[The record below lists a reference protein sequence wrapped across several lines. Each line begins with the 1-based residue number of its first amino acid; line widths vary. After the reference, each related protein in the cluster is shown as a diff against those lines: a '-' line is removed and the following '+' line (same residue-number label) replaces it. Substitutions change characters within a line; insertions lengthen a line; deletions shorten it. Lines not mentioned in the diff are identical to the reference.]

1 MEASH
6 QILFNLHSRIGLNVG
21 ILIAWVVVN
30 TILFA
35 PACYLMR
42 WEQQRAKQKEKEKE
56 EQWLKAMSRQR
67 SRLGL
72 PK

>member
-6 QILFNLHSRIGLNVG
+6 QILFDLHSRIGLNFG
-21 ILIAWVVVN
+21 ILVAWVVIN

-42 WEQQRAKQKEKEKE
+42 WEQQRAKQKEKEKAA
-56 EQWLKAMSRQR
+56 QWLKAMSRQR